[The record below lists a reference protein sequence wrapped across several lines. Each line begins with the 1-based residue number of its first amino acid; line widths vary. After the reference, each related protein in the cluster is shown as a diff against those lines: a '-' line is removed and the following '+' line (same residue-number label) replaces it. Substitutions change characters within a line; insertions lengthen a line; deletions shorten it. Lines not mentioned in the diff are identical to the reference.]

1 MAKSVVKNY
10 TDTPISGVTSLTLPM
25 SVVNFG
31 KDFRVKSDEPGEA
44 ILTNLTSPID
54 RPERFRFAMS
64 DIKDIYKNS
73 GIDANLYSPSRRGV
87 SVLVQLTDTYTVSD
101 STDTKYD
108 VALPMEAHLV
118 IKVPSNEL
126 ITSQM
131 IQDFVGRLTNGLFE
145 SGVVNTD
152 RIKSLFR
159 GSLIPTD
166 M

>member
-54 RPERFRFAMS
+54 RPEKFRFAMS

-126 ITSQM
+126 ISSQM

-145 SGVVNTD
+145 SGAVNTN

-166 M
+166 L

>member
-54 RPERFRFAMS
+54 RPEKFRFAMS

-145 SGVVNTD
+145 SGAVNTN

>member
-10 TDTPISGVTSLTLPM
+10 TDTPINGVTSLTLPI

-54 RPERFRFAMS
+54 RPEKFRFAMS

-145 SGVVNTD
+145 SGAVNTN

-166 M
+166 L

>member
-10 TDTPISGVTSLTLPM
+10 TDTPISGVTSLTLPI

-54 RPERFRFAMS
+54 RPEKFRFAMS

-101 STDTKYD
+101 STDTNYD

-126 ITSQM
+126 ISSQM

-145 SGVVNTD
+145 SGAVNTN

-166 M
+166 L

>member
-159 GSLIPTD
+159 GSLIPTG

>member
-10 TDTPISGVTSLTLPM
+10 TDTPISGVTSLTLPI

-54 RPERFRFAMS
+54 RPEKFRFAMS

-87 SVLVQLTDTYTVSD
+87 SVLVQLTDTYSVSD
-101 STDTKYD
+101 SVDTKYD

-131 IQDFVGRLTNGLFE
+131 IQDFVGRLTSGLFE
-145 SGVVNTD
+145 SGVVNTN

-166 M
+166 L

>member
-10 TDTPISGVTSLTLPM
+10 TDTPISGVTSLTLPI

-54 RPERFRFAMS
+54 RPEKFRFAMS

-126 ITSQM
+126 ISSQM

-145 SGVVNTD
+145 SGAVNTN

-166 M
+166 L